1 MDAKAFEGLTGFPP
15 KEWAGATPAWAQEGG
30 FADAFKE
37 GVGVPVQDL
46 MQDRA
51 LLVFPAESLPSGFP
65 SGMSIGRALLEARS
79 EFLRTPFVEGTP
91 YHLGENEIS
100 AIVALTS
107 VGELS
112 QGGRA
117 CSPASVDD
125 FYWLSNRLQ
134 ILGDV
139 EPLVSE
145 EGEGDS
151 GKGGSVYRTYHCA
164 LDLVDEAER
173 RRMLRLFTPV
183 GAVNPA
189 FTGDGR
195 MRASSLWVVNSATH
209 GVGILDPGDPYWR
222 FVDDPALNGVRIL
235 SSDQLGLPDFPL
247 LADFGGE
254 PSRFCWLPMT
264 EASPK
269 FLVRLEVVIPNHHR
283 HRARVMVGLDPES
296 RAHAPEAMVA
306 VFVEYQSPLVQRCRG
321 NATAAIGGTSVL
333 MQYSLSEREEIAG
346 VVSVNPHRFI
356 APSSKAALQ
365 MARIAG
371 VL

>member
-15 KEWAGATPAWAQEGG
+15 KEWAGKTPAWAEVGG
-30 FADAFKE
+30 FAQDFE
-37 GVGVPVQDL
+37 DGVGVPVQDL

-91 YHLGENEIS
+91 YHLGEDQIS

-112 QGGRA
+112 QSGRA
-117 CSPASVDD
+117 CAAASVED
-125 FYWLSNRLQ
+125 FYWLANRLQ

-145 EGEGDS
+145 EGEGDL

-164 LDLVDEAER
+164 LDLVDEDER
-173 RRMLRLFTPV
+173 RRMLRLFTPR
-183 GAVNPA
+183 GAVIPT
-189 FTGDGR
+189 FSGDH
-195 MRASSLWVVNSATH
+195 RARVNSLWVVNSATH

-222 FVDDPALNGVRIL
+222 FVDDPALNSVRII
-235 SSDQLGLPDFPL
+235 SSDQLGLPDFPM

-254 PSRFCWLPMT
+254 PSRYCWLPMT

-269 FLVRLEVVIPNHHR
+269 FLLRLEVVLPNHPR
-283 HRARVMVGLDPES
+283 HRARVLAGLDPES
-296 RAHAPEAMVA
+296 RAHAPEALVA
-306 VFVEYQSPLVQRCRG
+306 VFLEYQSPLVQRCRG

-346 VVSVNPHRFI
+346 VVAVNPHRYI
-356 APSSKAALQ
+356 AQSSKAALAL
-365 MARIAG
+365 ARDAK